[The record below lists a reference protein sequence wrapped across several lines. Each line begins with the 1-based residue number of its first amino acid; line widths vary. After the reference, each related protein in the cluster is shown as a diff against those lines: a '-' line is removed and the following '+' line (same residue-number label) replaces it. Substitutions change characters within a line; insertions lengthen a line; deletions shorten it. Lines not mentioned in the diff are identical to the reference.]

1 MRDGHPKPDILLR
14 FLLGQAGRAERRAVV
29 RHLLAGCRECQAATR
44 EAWGPRKARL
54 AARPRPRAVE
64 PCR

>member
-1 MRDGHPKPDILLR
+1 MRDGHPKPDLLLR
-14 FLLGQAGRAERRAVV
+14 FLVGRAGRAEGRAVV

-44 EAWGPRKARL
+44 RVWELGEERPKP
-54 AARPRPRAVE
+54 RPRPRAVE